1 MSNGRFAVVVG
12 GSTTLQVYWLAR
24 RHRCEALLTAAV
36 EGHWITHIRAT
47 LTIAGMR
54 NPRAGYAYTAQAGYG
69 IGREGSGQK
78 TSEVYDKVLD
88 HWLRPS
94 CDLPRNSE
102 LEARVGS

>member
-69 IGREGSGQK
+69 IGREGSGQI

-88 HWLRPS
+88 H
-94 CDLPRNSE
+94 
-102 LEARVGS
+102 